1 VSARDERDRE
11 EPRAGFLERL
21 SYLTTN
27 GPCHPEPEE
36 QPAEYQPP
44 PGHRSVDEM
53 DWHDP
58 GNDSR

>member
-36 QPAEYQPP
+36 QPAEY
-44 PGHRSVDEM
+44 
-53 DWHDP
+53 
-58 GNDSR
+58 